1 MPDTQLTQ
9 LTSEIVAAFVERNR
23 VEIASLPDLIRSVHG
38 ALSGS
43 SFAVGSDPPPVKR
56 ASTAE
61 VRRSITNDAL
71 ISFEDGR
78 PYRML
83 KRHLRTVGLTPEEY
97 RAKWGLPAD
106 HPMVAPTYSARRSEF
121 AKASGLGVTTRRNSG
136 TPQSGG

>member
-1 MPDTQLTQ
+1 MPDTHLTQ
-9 LTSEIVAAFVERNR
+9 FTSEIVAAFVERNR

-43 SFAVGSDPPPVKR
+43 SLAEGSDLPPVKR

-83 KRHLRTVGLTPEEY
+83 KRHLRAVGLTPEEY
-97 RAKWGLPAD
+97 RVKWGLPAD
-106 HPMVAPTYSARRSEF
+106 YPMVAPTYSAKRSEF

-136 TPQSGG
+136 TPQSEG